1 MMIALR
7 LLHILLGVFWAGA
20 VFVTAGFLLPS
31 AQAAGPAAGPMMRQI
46 IGVRRLPV
54 VSMIAAILT
63 VLSGLGMYWR
73 NYSLSHGAWAS
84 STQGMTFGIGA
95 VAGLVTL
102 GVGMGILTPAAK
114 KLTQLTASI
123 ASSNG
128 PPTPEQAA
136 TIAALQSRMLAAAR
150 AAAGLLVIT
159 VIVMA
164 IARYL

>member
-31 AQAAGPAAGPMMRQI
+31 AQAAGPGAGPMMRQI

-54 VSMIAAILT
+54 ISMIAAILT

-73 NYSLSHGAWAS
+73 NYSLSHGVWAS
-84 STQGMTFGIGA
+84 STQGMTFGTGA
-95 VAGLVTL
+95 VLGLITL
-102 GVGMGILTPAAK
+102 GVGMGVLTPAAK

-123 ASSNG
+123 ASSG
-128 PPTPEQAA
+128 APPTAEQAA
-136 TIAALQSRMLAAAR
+136 TVAALQGRMLAAAR
-150 AAAGLLVIT
+150 AAAGLLAIT
-159 VIVMA
+159 VITMA